1 MQRVFLNVYDCRVPV
16 LVGIHGKCIGGG
28 VDLVSMCDIRYC
40 TADAQLSIKQI
51 DIGMAAD
58 LGTLQFLSNASGNQS
73 TFREL
78 AYTGRFIKAQEAQ
91 QVGIVTR
98 VLGTR

>member
-1 MQRVFLNVYDCRVPV
+1 MQRQFLSVFDCRVPV

-40 TADAQLSIKQI
+40 TADAEFSIKEI

-58 LGTLQFLSNASGNQS
+58 LGTLQLFTNSTGN
-73 TFREL
+73 
-78 AYTGRFIKAQEAQ
+78 
-91 QVGIVTR
+91 
-98 VLGTR
+98 